1 MNERI
6 KSLRKELKLNQTEFA
21 NSIGVTPSNISKIE
35 SGAINTVTSSMIKL
49 ICNLYDVNEEWLRN
63 GEGEMF
69 NTTENA
75 LISTLKDKY
84 NLSDIGAEILKRY
97 LHLRPEQ
104 REDFEKVL
112 ISLCQDAEN

>member
-6 KSLRKELKLNQTEFA
+6 KSLRKVLKLNQTEFA
-21 NSIGVTPSNISKIE
+21 NSIGVTPSNISKLE
-35 SGAINTVTSSMIKL
+35 SGTINTVTSSMIKL
-49 ICNLYDVNEEWLRN
+49 ICNLYDVNEKWLRT
-63 GEGEMF
+63 GSGDMF
-69 NTTENA
+69 NTTENT
-75 LISTLKDKY
+75 LISTLKNRY
-84 NLSDIGAEILKRY
+84 NLSNIGVEILKRY